1 MASLLEPPS
10 GHLAGDQ
17 APATRRADPRVTGHE
32 PAPWWPLPSP
42 NGGGP
47 AFGLHAAKKKK
58 TTPPKTKPII
68 TTYTAHNRCK
78 TWRNKEVRTQSQLRS
93 QPQPPV
99 YSPPQETNKFIPL
112 ATSKHSR
119 AARRATS
126 PGIDT
131 DKSLKNVKPPP
142 SDTTKKPDVLAAHH
156 SSGITKKKRKV
167 ILSTKARK
175 RQEKSM
181 DRAEAVMD
189 RTSTKVEKSKGSFR
203 VIQSRKKT
211 WDEVNR
217 EALGLPEPVVVPGK
231 KAKASKKQA
240 EDEFVA
246 EFYAAKEGD
255 EVMKGAEEEGGVVE
269 SGPVGAAAVPES
281 GAGEGEVEGE
291 WEDEVL

>member
-1 MASLLEPPS
+1 M
-10 GHLAGDQ
+10 
-17 APATRRADPRVTGHE
+17 V
-32 PAPWWPLPSP
+32 
-42 NGGGP
+42 GGP

-58 TTPPKTKPII
+58 PPLQSPNPSSPLTPPTVTAKHGETKR
-68 TTYTAHNRCK
+68 YAHSPNYAPSPNPR
-78 TWRNKEVRTQSQLRS
+78 L
-93 QPQPPV
+93 P
-99 YSPPQETNKFIPL
+99 PPQETNKSIPL

-269 SGPVGAAAVPES
+269 PGPVGAAAVPES
-281 GAGEGEVEGE
+281 GAGEGEGE

>member
-1 MASLLEPPS
+1 MVGGLLSACMQQRKKKPPLQRPNPS
-10 GHLAGDQ
+10 S
-17 APATRRADPRVTGHE
+17 
-32 PAPWWPLPSP
+32 PLTPPTIAAKHGETKRYAHSPSYAPSP
-42 NGGGP
+42 NP
-47 AFGLHAAKKKK
+47 PF
-58 TTPPKTKPII
+58 TP
-68 TTYTAHNRCK
+68 
-78 TWRNKEVRTQSQLRS
+78 
-93 QPQPPV
+93 
-99 YSPPQETNKFIPL
+99 PPQETNKFIPL

>member
-1 MASLLEPPS
+1 MGFEELGRVASLLEPPL
-10 GHLAGDQ
+10 GPPCRGPCCCHPTHGPRAGTLVAVAKPQ
-17 APATRRADPRVTGHE
+17 
-32 PAPWWPLPSP
+32 WWGACFRP
-42 NGGGP
+42 
-47 AFGLHAAKKKK
+47 AAKEKKN
-58 TTPPKTKPII
+58 TPPKSKPII
-68 TTYTAHNRCK
+68 TTYTAHSHRK
-78 TWRNKEVRTQSQLRS
+78 TWRNKEVRSQSQ
-93 QPQPPV
+93 PPI
-99 YSPPQETNKFIPL
+99 YPPPPKPNKFPRL

-142 SDTTKKPDVLAAHH
+142 SDTANKKPDILAAHH

-167 ILSTKARK
+167 VLSTKARK

-217 EALGLPEPVVVPGK
+217 EALGLPEPVAPVK
-231 KAKASKKQA
+231 KGKASKKQA
-240 EDEFVA
+240 EDEYVA
-246 EFYAAKEGD
+246 EFYAKDGGD
-255 EVMKGAEEEGGVVE
+255 EEMKGAGEGGVE
-269 SGPVGAAAVPES
+269 SGPVVGAAVPES
-281 GAGEGEVEGE
+281 GAGEGEGE